1 MVETK
6 PPLPF
11 RCVVIDDEPPAI
23 AIVSNYIKR
32 IREVELIASFNNAMD
47 AKKFIETNKPEIIIS
62 DIKMP
67 GKSGIDLVKG
77 LGYQPSV
84 IFASAYDQYAIHG
97 YELGVI
103 DFLRKPFSFQRFND
117 AIRRITRPKAPLLQ
131 ELQKNDP
138 FIFLKADRIIHR
150 VMLSQVFYF
159 QAFGNYCKAYF
170 TDGSVRI
177 YNSKISTVEELVKQ
191 HGFLRV
197 HKSYAIATAHVQSI
211 SNQTI
216 VINRTPLPI
225 GESYKK
231 TVGSY
236 FKSYSDGTL

>member
-67 GKSGIDLVKG
+67 A
-77 LGYQPSV
+77 V

-117 AIRRITRPKAPLLQ
+117 AIRRITRPKAPLLP